1 MSQRRLAVRP
11 RQSERGRSIGR
22 GKARYFA
29 TQADLKL
36 IYLGGE
42 AEPIWG
48 TSALAMAQRA
58 IGLPIKAMVN
68 ICTNAIIYKSN
79 VAFCSKNLTLVYK
92 RSA

>member
-1 MSQRRLAVRP
+1 M
-11 RQSERGRSIGR
+11 E
-22 GKARYFA
+22 
-29 TQADLKL
+29 L

-48 TSALAMAQRA
+48 TNALDMAQRA
-58 IGLPIKAMVN
+58 IGLPVKTMVN

-92 RSA
+92 RNDR